1 MWFVSDWF
9 VTKKRIKYFR
19 DNNDDWYHNKV
30 IEWYDGYR
38 VRKAQ
43 KASIKEELLP
53 IAWNPSRYWDW
64 CMSEDEEKETEKLWA

>member
-9 VTKKRIKYFR
+9 VTKKRIKYLR

-53 IAWNPSRYWDW
+53 I
-64 CMSEDEEKETEKLWA
+64 KTLF